1 VFHFAERESL
11 MKLYTSSFR
20 ARHKF
25 MTPDLVPICI
35 ARWAPSWKGRKELRL
50 APLPAAR
57 KAATEEEYNRIF
69 FSQLAALDPAE
80 IAATL
85 GDGAV
90 LICYEPP
97 GFRCHRRAVA
107 EWLEQALGIEVPELG
122 FPRKLVLPYADAPY
136 PDDAPETLPWGSEC
150 DHCDKRSQVPLG
162 LKSLLCPHCGRVFE
176 ITWD

>member
-1 VFHFAERESL
+1 

-25 MTPDLVPICI
+25 MTPDLTPVCI

-57 KAATEEEYNRIF
+57 KAATDEEYDRIF
-69 FSQLAALDPAE
+69 FAQLAALDPAE

-107 EWLEQALGIEVPELG
+107 EWLEKALGIEVPELG
-122 FPRKLVLPYADAPY
+122 FPRNLVPPYGEAPY
-136 PDDAPETLPWGSEC
+136 PDDPIETLPWSIAC
-150 DHCDKRSQVPLG
+150 DHCGKQCPAALDT
-162 LKSLLCPHCGRVFE
+162 KSLICPHCGLVFE
-176 ITWD
+176 IVSD